1 MIGLMPNKILNIA
14 INARKSA
21 RILSVSPLEQRNKA
35 LLEIANSI
43 DKYKRKILKANQ
55 IDVQSAEKSKLN
67 RVLLSRLKL
76 NEEKIT
82 DMLNGINIVANL
94 DDIIGKTLR
103 TTELDTGLEL
113 YQITCSVGVIGII
126 FESRADALVQ
136 IASLCIK
143 SGNSVIMKGGS
154 EAKNSNKF
162 LVKIIRESLSSV
174 GLPADSVQLI
184 ETRADV
190 KEMLK
195 LDKYIDVIVPRGSYE
210 LVKFI
215 KAHTRIPVIAHDE
228 GICHVYIDKSADI
241 DNAINICYDAKCQ
254 YPAVCNAMETL
265 LVHKDVAERFL
276 PLIAKRYENSM
287 VRLLGDNE
295 TRKILRNIGRATEK
309 DWRTEYNDL
318 ILSIKIVKDVDS
330 AIEHINNYGSKHTD
344 AIVTKDDAVAYKFI
358 NEVDSSSVMRN
369 CSTRFSD
376 GYRYGKG
383 AELGISTSKL
393 PPRGPVGLEGLVTYK
408 YVLIGNGHVVADYT
422 GKNPSAFLHRRLNKS
437 FTMNRTSEAHNKK

>member
-143 SGNSVIMKGGS
+143 SGNSVIMKG
-154 EAKNSNKF
+154 
-162 LVKIIRESLSSV
+162 
-174 GLPADSVQLI
+174 
-184 ETRADV
+184 
-190 KEMLK
+190 
-195 LDKYIDVIVPRGSYE
+195 
-210 LVKFI
+210 
-215 KAHTRIPVIAHDE
+215 
-228 GICHVYIDKSADI
+228 
-241 DNAINICYDAKCQ
+241 
-254 YPAVCNAMETL
+254 
-265 LVHKDVAERFL
+265 
-276 PLIAKRYENSM
+276 
-287 VRLLGDNE
+287 
-295 TRKILRNIGRATEK
+295 
-309 DWRTEYNDL
+309 
-318 ILSIKIVKDVDS
+318 
-330 AIEHINNYGSKHTD
+330 
-344 AIVTKDDAVAYKFI
+344 
-358 NEVDSSSVMRN
+358 
-369 CSTRFSD
+369 
-376 GYRYGKG
+376 
-383 AELGISTSKL
+383 
-393 PPRGPVGLEGLVTYK
+393 
-408 YVLIGNGHVVADYT
+408 
-422 GKNPSAFLHRRLNKS
+422 
-437 FTMNRTSEAHNKK
+437 